1 MSATLRETA
10 AEISGRTL
18 RALDELA
25 LLSATDVGVTRLGYS
40 AEDFEAKEWFRAK
53 CEASGLEFEMDR
65 IGNCFA
71 WTPKARTRRPV
82 MMGSHLDSVI
92 VGGRYD
98 GTLGVVLGLEL
109 AAHFAASDRKIPMC
123 VVNFACEESTRFGFG
138 PVGSRALFGELQ
150 RDAFRDLIDR
160 DGESL
165 EEVLQ
170 RTGLTNRRVAADL
183 ETAVRQSCAYLE
195 VHIDQ
200 GTALTVADVP
210 LGIVTTIAGIGRTSV
225 RFAGLAA
232 HSGAQYHGDRR
243 DALLAASDFVTA
255 ADAIWSEL
263 EDPAHTLAVTIGQF
277 NVHPNS
283 PNTVPGRVDL
293 ILDVRSDTPAV
304 IDSATTALCSRA
316 SELGTRR
323 SVDVHTEAIG
333 LGAPVC
339 MDARMIGLLEER
351 ARAGKKTAAKI
362 VSLSGHDAMVVG
374 ALMPA
379 GMILLRNPS
388 GISHSP
394 EESVD
399 EQSVELCCELLLDA
413 LPRMWETFAAAD

>member
-1 MSATLRETA
+1 MSATMREA
-10 AEISGRTL
+10 AAQISGRTL
-18 RALDELA
+18 RGLDELA
-25 LLSATDVGVTRLGYS
+25 LLSATEVGVTRLGYS

-71 WTPKARTRRPV
+71 WTPNARNRRPV

-98 GTLGVVLGLEL
+98 GTLGVALGLEL
-109 AAHFAASDRKIPMC
+109 AAHFAGDRDVPMC

-138 PVGSRALFGELQ
+138 PVGSRAFFGELQ

-170 RTGLTNRRVAADL
+170 RTGLVNRPVAADL
-183 ETAVRQSCAYLE
+183 EATVRGSCAYVE

-200 GTALTVADVP
+200 GTMLSVADVP
-210 LGIVTTIAGIGRTSV
+210 LGIVTTIAGIGRTSI
-225 RFAGLAA
+225 RFAGVAA

-293 ILDVRSDTPAV
+293 ILDVRSDTPEV

-316 SELGTRR
+316 RELGTGRR
-323 SVDVHTEAIG
+323 VDVHTEALG
-333 LGAPVC
+333 LGAPVS
-339 MDARMIGLLEER
+339 MNPRMIELLEER
-351 ARAGKKTAAKI
+351 ARAGDTTAAKI

-374 ALMPA
+374 ALMPT

-399 EQSVELCCELLLDA
+399 EQSVEMCCELLLDT